1 MFVLFG
7 KISRGGN
14 PFEYNLTTIL
24 YLMNSDIIGKIANK
38 EKYILDDAI

>member
-14 PFEYNLTTIL
+14 PFEYNLTIIL
-24 YLMNSDIIGKIANK
+24 YLMNSDSYMKK
-38 EKYILDDAI
+38 KYILDNAI

>member
-24 YLMNSDIIGKIANK
+24 YLMNSDNK
-38 EKYILDDAI
+38 KKYILDDAI

>member
-24 YLMNSDIIGKIANK
+24 YLMNSDYEK
-38 EKYILDDAI
+38 EVYLG